1 MAVTRIIV
9 EEGKLNF
16 IESYLKLLQKS
27 ISPYYDYQFLY
38 TASKPLC
45 YLTTDG
51 PVLIFDR
58 VCCKSKY
65 EKYILPVDRYIVQN
79 SWKNLVWDME
89 WQCYCAKANIYILTI
104 LMDALLEYG
113 RFEQED
119 IEFIE
124 SHKHILHQEE
134 FKNMIEKEFYRY
146 TPLLIEYLLSHQYEI
161 AVSMYEKFADY

>member
-1 MAVTRIIV
+1 
-9 EEGKLNF
+9 
-16 IESYLKLLQKS
+16 
-27 ISPYYDYQFLY
+27 
-38 TASKPLC
+38 
-45 YLTTDG
+45 
-51 PVLIFDR
+51 
-58 VCCKSKY
+58 
-65 EKYILPVDRYIVQN
+65 
-79 SWKNLVWDME
+79 
-89 WQCYCAKANIYILTI
+89 
-104 LMDALLEYG
+104 MDALLEYG